1 MKLLLQDDVRI
12 VDNLEIPTED
22 PKYIEEMINDRK

>member
-12 VDNLEIPTED
+12 VDNLEIPNED

>member
-22 PKYIEEMINDRK
+22 PKYIEEMINERK